1 MYRSRMG
8 HAPRDA
14 RQPHIPQIIP
24 QTSLG
29 KSALRKGWGG
39 WGECFRERLFSL
51 FSEKVWPSSVGGDR
65 QASRWGVSD
74 GRRKDLA
81 GIDGRAR
88 LFPSPPDTPRT
99 VSAGPRA

>member
-14 RQPHIPQIIP
+14 RQPYIPQIIP

-29 KSALRKGWGG
+29 KSALRKGWG
-39 WGECFRERLFSL
+39 ECCRERLFSL
-51 FSEKVWPSSVGGDR
+51 FSEKAWPSSVGGDW

-74 GRRKDLA
+74 ERRKDLA
-81 GIDGRAR
+81 GIDGRVW